1 MNIKDYI
8 ASGIL
13 EEYVMGVTSEQE
25 TQEVK
30 CMSHIYPEIKA
41 ELLKLEDALGQYA
54 RLYERTPPAE
64 LKNRIFGE
72 MEFGN
77 KEEKKEESVQ
87 EPEVTMVKVVPLW
100 SKISIAAA
108 ILSAIYAG
116 SLYYD
121 NQQTK
126 ADMRAMSARMT
137 EMDQQNALNQDFLA
151 MYKNADMKIVK
162 LSGKEISP
170 ESSVDVFW
178 NQKNQEVA
186 LNILSLPKPERGK
199 QYQLWTIVDGVPV
212 DMGMIDKDFQGKILK
227 MKATA
232 GKVIAFAITLEKEG
246 GSPSPTLEKMYVMG
260 LV

>member
-54 RLYERTPPAE
+54 RLYERKPSTT
-64 LKNRIFGE
+64 LKDKIFAQ
-72 MEFGN
+72 MEFN
-77 KEEKKEESVQ
+77 AHEESKESV
-87 EPEVTMVKVVPLW
+87 EEESTASVVKVVPLW

-108 ILSAIYAG
+108 ILLGIYAG

-126 ADMRAMSARMT
+126 ADMNALSARMT
-137 EMDQQNALNQDFLA
+137 EVDKQNAVNQDFLA

-178 NQKNQEVA
+178 NQKSQEVA
-186 LNILSLPKPERGK
+186 LNVLNLPKPESGK